1 VIRGGKWLD
10 ITLNIGGEAGQG
22 IDTIGDLLSQVF
34 VQSGFY
40 TFTIKDF
47 ESRIRG
53 GYNFSQIRISD
64 APIHAPVDNIDLIVA
79 LSHDAIVGK
88 SKQLVEGGVI
98 IFDDIIEF
106 EELEACHYPAPLQK
120 TAREVGGNIRMT
132 NAAALGAVLAVTKF
146 PFKLAEE
153 ALAGIFL
160 RKGRKIVDANVEVA
174 KALYDLTMEKW
185 TGPCAQDMSDIKTGP
200 CKDRLIITGNQAI
213 ALGAMAANLKWISS
227 YPMSPS
233 TACFQDIVSNAQR
246 LKIGTLQ
253 TEDEI
258 ASITMATGAS
268 YAGARS
274 MVTTSGG
281 GFSLM
286 VESLGLAAM
295 IETPIVI
302 YNAQRP
308 GPSTGLPTRTEQGDL
323 LFMLTASQGEFPRIM
338 LAPKDPIEAFDVT
351 TRAFNLADKFHVP
364 VMILG
369 DQYFADSVMNV
380 PRIDATN
387 VEIDRGKRAPEKM
400 SEPYERFKLTDDGV
414 SPIAFPGDKG
424 KFVVASGNV
433 HLENGHITEDPTM
446 RNLMVEKFMKKIPQI
461 LKSLNPPEVFGGRG
475 AENTLLTWGSTWGA
489 AYEAVKT
496 LSNKGV
502 SINQLHF
509 CDVFPLK
516 THILAEVFNESKRVI
531 AVEQNATSQFAK
543 LVRMETGL
551 TVDQYINK
559 YDGRPMTSRFI
570 MDHLREGGIS

>member
-1 VIRGGKWLD
+1 MD

-22 IDTIGDLLSQVF
+22 IDTIGDLLTQVF

-64 APIHAPVDNIDLIVA
+64 GPVHAPVDDVDLIVA
-79 LSHDAIVGK
+79 LSHDAIIGK
-88 SKQLVEGGVI
+88 RKQLVDGGVI
-98 IFDDIIEF
+98 IFDDTIAF
-106 EELEACHYPAPLQK
+106 EELDACHYPAPLEK
-120 TAREVGGNIRMT
+120 TAKEVGGNIRMM

-153 ALAGIFL
+153 ALTGIFL

-174 KALYDLTMEKW
+174 KALYDLTKEKW
-185 TGPCAQDMSDIKTGP
+185 TGTCSQDMSDVKTGP
-200 CKDRLIITGNQAI
+200 CKDRLIITGNRAI

-258 ASITMATGAS
+258 ASITMAIGAS

-286 VESLGLAAM
+286 VEGLGLAAM
-295 IETPIVI
+295 TETPVVI

-308 GPSTGLPTRTEQGDL
+308 GPSTGLPTRTEQADL
-323 LFMLTASQGEFPRIM
+323 LFMLNASQGEFPRIM

-351 TRAFNLADKFHVP
+351 TRAFNLADGFQVP

-369 DQYFADSVMNV
+369 DQYFSDSVMNV
-380 PRIDATN
+380 PRIDATK

-400 SEPYERFKLTDDGV
+400 SEPYARFNLTEDGV
-414 SPIAFPGDKG
+414 SPIAFPGDKD
-424 KFVVASGNV
+424 KFVVSSGNV
-433 HLENGHITEDPTM
+433 HLEDGHLTENPEM
-446 RNLMVEKFMKKIPQI
+446 RNVMVEKFMKKIPHI
-461 LKSLNPPEVFGGRG
+461 LKSLNPPDVFGGRG

-489 AYEAVKT
+489 AYEAVKI
-496 LSNKGV
+496 LSDKGV
-502 SINQLHF
+502 SINLLHY
-509 CDVFPLK
+509 CDIFPLK
-516 THILAEVFNESKRVI
+516 THILTEVFNEAKRVV

-551 TVDQYINK
+551 AVDQHVNK

-570 MDHLREGGIS
+570 MDCLREGGIS

>member
-1 VIRGGKWLD
+1 MD
-10 ITLNIGGEAGQG
+10 ITFNIGGEAGQG
-22 IDTIGDLLSQVF
+22 IDTIGDLITQVF
-34 VQSGFY
+34 VGSGFY

-53 GYNFSQIRISD
+53 GYNFSQVRVSD
-64 APIHAPVDNIDLIVA
+64 SPIHAPVDDIDIIVA

-88 SKQLVEGGVI
+88 REQLSDGGVI
-98 IFDDIIEF
+98 IFDDAIEF
-106 EELEACHYPAPLQK
+106 EKLDACHYPAPLEEIAK
-120 TAREVGGNIRMT
+120 DVGGDVRMM

-146 PFKLAEE
+146 PFSLAED
-153 ALAGIFL
+153 ALTAIFL
-160 RKGRKIVDANVEVA
+160 RKGRRIVDANVEVA

-185 TGPCAQDMSDIKTGP
+185 TGSCAKDMSTIKTGP
-200 CKDRLIITGNQAI
+200 CKDRLILTGNRAI
-213 ALGAMAANLKWISS
+213 ALGAMAANLKWISA

-258 ASITMATGAS
+258 AALTMSIGAS
-268 YAGARS
+268 FAGARS

-281 GFSLM
+281 GFALM
-286 VESLGLAAM
+286 VEGLGLAAM
-295 IETPIVI
+295 TETPVVI

-323 LFMLTASQGEFPRIM
+323 LFMLTASQGEFPRVM
-338 LAPKDPIEAFDVT
+338 LAPKDPVEAFQVA
-351 TRAFNLADKFHVP
+351 TRAFNLADKFQVP

-380 PRIDATN
+380 PRID
-387 VEIDRGKRAPEKM
+387 VSKVVIDRGKRAPEKS
-400 SEPYERFKLTDDGV
+400 SEPYERYKLTDDGV

-424 KFVVASGNV
+424 KFVAASGNV
-433 HLENGHITEDPTM
+433 HLENGHITEDPEM
-446 RNLMVEKFMKKIPQI
+446 RNAMVEKAMKKIPHI
-461 LKSLNPPEVFGGRG
+461 LKDLNPPEVFGGRG
-475 AENTLLTWGSTWGA
+475 AETTLLTWGSTWGA

-496 LSNKGV
+496 LSNKGI

-509 CDVFPLK
+509 CDVFPLR
-516 THILAEVFNESKRVI
+516 TQILTEVFAESKRVI
-531 AVEQNATSQFAK
+531 AIEQNATSQFAK

-551 TVDQYINK
+551 TVDSHVNK
-559 YDGRPMTSRFI
+559 YDGRPMTPRWI
-570 MDHLREGGIS
+570 MDRLREGGIS